1 MNRLEQKL
9 DTGKTLI
16 SAWCG
21 LADPRYV
28 EIIANHDFDAV
39 TLDMQHGLWDEAS
52 VLQGI
57 TAVTLRGQAALVRL
71 PLSRW
76 DLASRVMDFG
86 ALAVI
91 APMVNTREDAEA
103 FASAC
108 RFAPVGERSFGP
120 GYAASL
126 YNLSV
131 PEYLQDYDRCS
142 LALAMVETRQAYEN
156 LDEIISVDG
165 IDGVLIGPSD
175 LSISFRQNRFPDAF
189 GPDTLDVIK
198 DIIARCQQAG
208 KKVASFSVDPEGAN
222 LLSGLGV
229 DLIGLGID
237 DYYLQNGIGPI
248 LAGLN
253 FR

>member
-1 MNRLEQKL
+1 MQRLIQKL
-9 DTGKTLI
+9 DSGNTLI

-21 LADPRYV
+21 IADPRYI
-28 EIIANHDFDAV
+28 ELIASHDFDAV

-57 TAVTLRGQAALVRL
+57 TAVTLRCQPAFVRL
-71 PLSRW
+71 PLARW
-76 DLASRVMDFG
+76 DLAARVMDFG
-86 ALAVI
+86 ALGVI
-91 APMVNTREDAEA
+91 APMVNSREDAAA
-103 FASAC
+103 FAAAC

-126 YNLSV
+126 FKLGV
-131 PEYLQDYDRCS
+131 AEYLEDYDRCS

-156 LDEIISVDG
+156 LDDIISVDG
-165 IDGVLIGPSD
+165 IDGILIGPSD

-198 DIIARCQQAG
+198 DIINRCRQAG
-208 KKVASFSVDPEGAN
+208 KKVASFSVDPGGAN
-222 LLSGLGV
+222 LLDGLDV

-237 DYYLQNGIGPI
+237 EYYLQHGIGPI
-248 LAGLN
+248 IEKLN